1 MTTLMQAH
9 RQWMSRAPDER
20 FTSLIDMQAFKRRV
34 RDNSRSHVL
43 SSRKVN
49 LLPVEDDPRALQVL
63 GGAFPAAAPTHWSF
77 GQLCSLASPG
87 NSPASYFRETNMP
100 APMIADCL
108 NYNAGTV
115 MHRSHLRLTKW
126 FSAAHLLATQDGK
139 VSVRQLQSR
148 LRVAYQ
154 TASMLKRKLQL
165 TKFPADREPLQGRVE
180 FASKAYNRV
189 LGRMMPQKLIV
200 VVALELPDDEP
211 PKPSSP
217 ARGFNRIRLAAVLNS
232 SPASIEPFIFDNVQR
247 GAILLTEDPYP
258 FLGFFSHGYDLR
270 EFGETLSHSQH
281 VFSRFEHWLSEQG
294 APTSD
299 QVETWL
305 RAFVIETKWRVSFDK
320 ILELAL
326 EQEPVSYWDIVGHQN
341 PRKGAET
348 VRRRPRHRKTATG
361 MREDGSGA
369 HVSFPPELMPG
380 C

>member
-1 MTTLMQAH
+1 MKPLATV
-9 RQWMSRAPDER
+9 RQSLAEFREAFPDEASCVRYLFERRWPDGFVCRCGGTRYASLNSRATYECLGCR
-20 FTSLIDMQAFKRRV
+20 HQTSI
-34 RDNSRSHVL
+34 
-43 SSRKVN
+43 
-49 LLPVEDDPRALQVL
+49 
-63 GGAFPAAAPTHWSF
+63 T
-77 GQLCSLASPG
+77 
-87 NSPASYFRETNMP
+87 
-100 APMIADCL
+100 
-108 NYNAGTV
+108 AGTV

-126 FSAAHLLATQDGK
+126 FSAAHLLATQDGR

-211 PKPSSP
+211 AKPSSP
-217 ARGFNRIRLAAVLNS
+217 AARGFNRIRLAAVPNS

-247 GAILLTEDPYP
+247 GTILLTKDPYP
-258 FLGFFSHGYDLR
+258 FLDFLNHGYDLR
-270 EFGETLSHSQH
+270 EFGETLSHAQQL
-281 VFSRFEHWLSEQG
+281 FSIFEHWLSAQG

-299 QVETWL
+299 HVET
-305 RAFVIETKWRVSFDK
+305 RIQAFVVEANWRVSFDK

-326 EQEPVSYWDIVGHQN
+326 QQEPISYWDIVGHEN
-341 PRKGAET
+341 PRSGAET
-348 VRRRPRHRKTATG
+348 IRRRPRHRKTATG
-361 MREDGSGA
+361 MRQDGSGA
-369 HVSFPPELMPG
+369 LVSFPPELMPG